1 MNNYRHL
8 VQNKYVSIIGTAL
21 ITIAISAFHYQ
32 IDDLSW
38 EVKRFARLSKA
49 STSQCEGTLQKARVM
64 RPFDVNRA
72 YPKIAE
78 NKGIEGKVVLSLSIN
93 EKGYV
98 TSADVIEAYPS
109 GIFDNAATTVA
120 KKMLYYPATN
130 NCTPMPS
137 TSKLTVMYKMDG

>member
-1 MNNYRHL
+1 MNNYRHI
-8 VQNKYVSIIGTAL
+8 VQNKYVAIIGTTLA
-21 ITIAISAFHYQ
+21 TIAVSVFHYQ

-38 EVKRFARLSKA
+38 EIKRFAKLSKA
-49 STSQCEGTLQKARVM
+49 STMQCEGVTTKAKVM
-64 RPFDVNRA
+64 RPFNIERA

-78 NKGIEGKVVLSLSIN
+78 SKEIEGKVVLSLSIN

-109 GIFDNAATTVA
+109 GIFENAAITVA
-120 KKMLYYPATN
+120 KKMLYYPATD

-137 TSKLTVMYKMDG
+137 TAKLTVMYKMDD